1 MNAAARALAKKKAE
15 KAHEDAEAKYVE
27 GEETR
32 MENKGWSMA
41 RSERRA
47 HRLKAR

>member
-1 MNAAARALAKKKAE
+1 MTPAQRLAKKKADQ
-15 KAHEDAEAKYVE
+15 KHENAESKYVE

-32 MENKGWSMA
+32 MENKGWSMK

-47 HRLKAR
+47 HRLKS

>member
-1 MNAAARALAKKKAE
+1 MTPKQRLAKKKADAMHE
-15 KAHEDAEAKYVE
+15 KGESSYIE

-32 MENKGWSMA
+32 KEKAGWSEM

-47 HRLKAR
+47 HRLKKRY